1 MNRRRGLAALLVFS
15 GVVSVPAILTA
26 APSADRVEAT
36 VCVGAGRRISVSG
49 CTNIAD
55 NIARYAPPPAV
66 YAPLPED
73 ETTAPPPLR
82 RRHNVVTSVWQ
93 AMGLIP
99 TVHYVQGRGDAP
111 STEPKM
117 PAKTP
122 QTSRHLEV
130 ERKFD
135 VGESTV
141 SPSFEGIAAVAH
153 VEKAPTQ
160 TLDATYFDTPAHDL
174 ARNKITLRRRTGGSD
189 AGWHLKLP
197 AGPDARTEVR
207 APLDASGPDGN
218 NTVPAELADVVLAI
232 VRDRP
237 LQPVARITTERES
250 QVLYDA
256 AGVAL
261 AEFSNDHV
269 TAWST
274 RGPDDGSDESG
285 APPTEL
291 EWREWELELLEAG
304 GHSNGA
310 AGTELLNR
318 LSNRLLDAGAAP
330 AGHGSKLARVLGTP
344 PPPNGAQPS
353 EDPLQRAI
361 AEQVG
366 ELLVWDRA
374 VRADAYDSIHQM
386 RVTTRKLRSLLRDY
400 QDSFGLP
407 DEGWVLDELRE
418 LAGILG
424 MARDAEVLAERYE
437 RDLDGL
443 APELV
448 RGPVR
453 ERLVGGAQ
461 RRYQT
466 GLRRSLIAMRSQRY
480 FRLLDSLEAI
490 AVQTPGA
497 ASAEEQAPVTIEAAY
512 KKVRK
517 AAKAAAQVDREN
529 PGDHHRD
536 EAIHRIRKRAKRL
549 RYTAAATGEAKVSER
564 AKAVQSLLGD
574 HQDSVVSREHLRQEA
589 DIAHAA
595 GEDTFTYGLLYQREA
610 DLAQRCRSELDDTLR
625 KLAKAVRK
633 AGH

>member
-1 MNRRRGLAALLVFS
+1 
-15 GVVSVPAILTA
+15 
-26 APSADRVEAT
+26 
-36 VCVGAGRRISVSG
+36 
-49 CTNIAD
+49 
-55 NIARYAPPPAV
+55 
-66 YAPLPED
+66 
-73 ETTAPPPLR
+73 
-82 RRHNVVTSVWQ
+82 
-93 AMGLIP
+93 
-99 TVHYVQGRGDAP
+99 
-111 STEPKM
+111 M
-117 PAKTP
+117 PAKAP
-122 QTSRHLEV
+122 QPSRHLEV

-135 VGESTV
+135 VVESTV

-153 VEKAPTQ
+153 VEKSPAQ
-160 TLDATYFDTPAHDL
+160 TLDATYFDTPIHDL

-197 AGPDARTEVR
+197 SGPDARTEVR
-207 APLDASGPDGN
+207 LPLDASDASD
-218 NTVPAELADVVLAI
+218 TVPNELTDVVLAI

-237 LQPVARITTERES
+237 LQPVARITTRRES

-256 AGVAL
+256 AGTAL

-274 RGPDDGSDESG
+274 RGSEDTD
-285 APPTEL
+285 APTEQ
-291 EWREWELELLEAG
+291 EWREWELELLESSG
-304 GHSNGA
+304 LSNGT
-310 AGTELLNR
+310 AGVELLNR

-344 PPPNGAQPS
+344 PNGATPS
-353 EDPLQRAI
+353 GDPLQRAI
-361 AEQVG
+361 AEQVR
-366 ELLVWDRA
+366 ELVVWDRA

-400 QDSFGLP
+400 QESFGLP
-407 DEGWVLDELRE
+407 EDGWVLDELRE

-424 MARDAEVLAERYE
+424 VARDAEVLAERYE

-480 FRLLDSLEAI
+480 FRLLDSLDLI
-490 AVQTPGA
+490 AAETPGGIA
-497 ASAEEQAPVTIEAAY
+497 TAEEQAPVTIEAAY

-517 AAKAAAQVDREN
+517 AQRAAAEVDREH
-529 PGDHHRD
+529 PDDHHQRD
-536 EAIHRIRKRAKRL
+536 EALHRIRKRAKRL
-549 RYTAAATGEAKVSER
+549 RYTASATGAAKVSEQ

-589 DIAHAA
+589 EIAHAA

-610 DLAQRCRSELDDTLR
+610 DLADRCRDELDDTLR
-625 KLAKAVRK
+625 KLAKAVRR

>member
-1 MNRRRGLAALLVFS
+1 
-15 GVVSVPAILTA
+15 
-26 APSADRVEAT
+26 
-36 VCVGAGRRISVSG
+36 
-49 CTNIAD
+49 
-55 NIARYAPPPAV
+55 
-66 YAPLPED
+66 
-73 ETTAPPPLR
+73 
-82 RRHNVVTSVWQ
+82 
-93 AMGLIP
+93 
-99 TVHYVQGRGDAP
+99 
-111 STEPKM
+111 M
-117 PAKTP
+117 PAKAP

-135 VGESTV
+135 VVESTV

-153 VEKAPTQ
+153 VEKSPMQ
-160 TLDATYFDTPAHDL
+160 TLDATYFDTPVHDL
-174 ARNKITLRRRTGGSD
+174 ARNKITLRRRTGGTD

-207 APLDASGPDGN
+207 APLDASDANDAVPD
-218 NTVPAELADVVLAI
+218 ELTDVVLAI

-237 LQPVARITTERES
+237 LQPVARITTRRES
-250 QVLYDA
+250 QLLYDA
-256 AGVAL
+256 AGTAL

-274 RGPDDGSDESG
+274 RDSADTD
-285 APPTEL
+285 APTEQ
-291 EWREWELELLEAG
+291 EWREWELELLEASGLSG
-304 GHSNGA
+304 GT
-310 AGTELLNR
+310 AGVELLNR

-330 AGHGSKLARVLGTP
+330 AGHGSKLARVLGTTAAPDGAAP
-344 PPPNGAQPS
+344 PK
-353 EDPLQRAI
+353 DPLQRAI
-361 AEQVG
+361 AEQVR

-400 QDSFGLP
+400 QESFGLP
-407 DEGWVLDELRE
+407 DDGWVLDELRE

-424 MARDAEVLAERYE
+424 VARDAEVLAERYE
-437 RDLDGL
+437 HDLDSL

-448 RGPVR
+448 RGPIR

-480 FRLLDSLEAI
+480 FRLLDSLELI
-490 AVQTPGA
+490 AAEIPGA
-497 ASAEEQAPVTIEAAY
+497 ATAEAPAPVTIDAAY

-517 AAKAAAQVDREN
+517 AQKAATQVDREH
-529 PGDHHRD
+529 PDDQHQRD

-549 RYTAAATGEAKVSER
+549 RYTASATGAAGVAEQ

-589 DIAHAA
+589 ETAHAA

-610 DLAQRCRSELDDTLR
+610 DLADRCRDELDDTLR

>member
-1 MNRRRGLAALLVFS
+1 
-15 GVVSVPAILTA
+15 
-26 APSADRVEAT
+26 
-36 VCVGAGRRISVSG
+36 
-49 CTNIAD
+49 
-55 NIARYAPPPAV
+55 
-66 YAPLPED
+66 
-73 ETTAPPPLR
+73 
-82 RRHNVVTSVWQ
+82 
-93 AMGLIP
+93 
-99 TVHYVQGRGDAP
+99 
-111 STEPKM
+111 M
-117 PAKTP
+117 PAKASQP
-122 QTSRHLEV
+122 SRHLEV

-135 VGESTV
+135 VVESTV

-153 VEKAPTQ
+153 VEKSPAQ
-160 TLDATYFDTPAHDL
+160 TLDATYFDTPIHDL

-197 AGPDARTEVR
+197 SGPDARTEVR
-207 APLDASGPDGN
+207 LPLDASGGSDSVPD
-218 NTVPAELADVVLAI
+218 ELTDVVLAI

-237 LQPVARITTERES
+237 LQPVARITTRRES

-256 AGVAL
+256 AGTAL

-274 RGPDDGSDESG
+274 RGSDDTDS
-285 APPTEL
+285 PPTEQ
-291 EWREWELELLEAG
+291 EWREWELELLEASG
-304 GHSNGA
+304 LSNGT
-310 AGTELLNR
+310 AGVELLNR

-344 PPPNGAQPS
+344 SNGAAPS
-353 EDPLQRAI
+353 GDPLQRAI
-361 AEQVG
+361 AEQVR
-366 ELLVWDRA
+366 ELVVWDRA

-400 QDSFGLP
+400 QESFGLP
-407 DEGWVLDELRE
+407 EEGWVLDELRE

-424 MARDAEVLAERYE
+424 VARDAEVLAERYE

-480 FRLLDSLEAI
+480 FRLLDSLDLI
-490 AVQTPGA
+490 AAETPGMA
-497 ASAEEQAPVTIEAAY
+497 TAEEQAPVTIEAAY

-517 AAKAAAQVDREN
+517 AQKAAAQVDREH
-529 PGDHHRD
+529 PDDQHQRD

-549 RYTAAATGEAKVSER
+549 RYTASATGAAKVSEQ

-589 DIAHAA
+589 EIAHAA

-610 DLAQRCRSELDDTLR
+610 DLADRCRDELDDTLR
-625 KLAKAVRK
+625 ELAKAVRK